1 MIAVHTAE
9 QVRAADA
16 AQIAALPEGE
26 LMQRAARGLA
36 EVLRDEL
43 AGRSRSV
50 LLLVGPGNNG
60 GDALYAGAMLA
71 ADGVDV
77 SAWRSSSECHPGG
90 WVSYVGSGGVEVDHA
105 EALRLVGSVGVVVDG
120 VYGVGARAGLPAAVA
135 EVAAACRSAHAHVVA
150 VDMPSGLEADS
161 CEVPPDAFSA
171 SRTVS
176 FGTYKRCQFLEP
188 AKSRCGV
195 VTLVEIGLE
204 PDPAEVVAW
213 ERGDV
218 AGAWPWPDAM
228 SDKYARGVV
237 GLDTGS
243 DEYPG
248 AGVLSALGA
257 VYAGAGM
264 VRCLGPEPVF
274 AAVTHVLPNVVRA
287 EGRVQAWLVGSG
299 WGERAGDRLDELLV
313 TGLPLV
319 VDADGLRHLP
329 KRLDRPGVLLT
340 PHAGELAR
348 LLGGLRPDVEADPIG
363 AVRAAVERYGAT
375 VLLKGATQYVATPGD
390 DRVHLAVP
398 GPAWTAQ
405 AGSGDV
411 LAGICVTLLAAGLDP
426 VVAAVCAASIQAMT
440 AGAHPGPY
448 PPQDLARFLP
458 GTIAALRD

>member
-1 MIAVHTAE
+1 MIEIHTAA

-16 AQIAALPEGE
+16 AQLAVLPDGE

-36 EVLRDEL
+36 EAVREEL
-43 AGRSRSV
+43 GGRTASV

-60 GDALYAGAMLA
+60 GDALYAGAMLVEA
-71 ADGVDV
+71 GIEV
-77 SAWRSSSECHPGG
+77 SAWRASISYHPGG
-90 WVSYVGSGGVEVDHA
+90 WASFVSAGGAEVDTD
-105 EALRLVGSVGVVVDG
+105 EARSLLGTVGVVVDG
-120 VYGVGARAGLPAAVA
+120 VYGVGARAGLPAV
-135 EVAAACRSAHAHVVA
+135 VAAMARTCREVGAHVVA

-161 CEVPPDAFSA
+161 CEVPPDAFA
-171 SRTVS
+171 ATRTVT

-188 AKSRCGV
+188 ARSRCGE
-195 VTLVEIGLE
+195 VTLVDIGLE
-204 PDPAEVVAW
+204 PHRAEVVAW
-213 ERGDV
+213 QRKDV
-218 AGAWPWPDAM
+218 AAAWPWPDAT
-228 SDKYARGVV
+228 SDKYARGVA

-243 DEYPG
+243 QDYPG

-264 VRCLGPEPVF
+264 VRCLGPQAVRD
-274 AAVTHVLPNVVRA
+274 AVTQVLPNVVRA
-287 EGRVQAWLVGSG
+287 DGRVQAWLAGSG
-299 WGERAGDRLDELLV
+299 WGDRPGERLDELLIA
-313 TGLPLV
+313 GLPLV
-319 VDADGLRHLP
+319 IDADGLRHLP

-348 LLGGLRPDVEADPIG
+348 LLGGLRPDVEADPIT

-375 VLLKGATQYVATPGD
+375 VLLKGATQYVASPDD

-426 VVAAVCAASIQAMT
+426 VTAAVCGASIQAM
-440 AGAHPGPY
+440 AAAANPGPY

-458 GTIAALRD
+458 ATIADLER

>member
-1 MIAVHTAE
+1 MVSS
-9 QVRAADA
+9 
-16 AQIAALPEGE
+16 
-26 LMQRAARGLA
+26 
-36 EVLRDEL
+36 
-43 AGRSRSV
+43 AGR
-50 LLLVGPGNNG
+50 
-60 GDALYAGAMLA
+60 D
-71 ADGVDV
+71 
-77 SAWRSSSECHPGG
+77 
-90 WVSYVGSGGVEVDHA
+90 
-105 EALRLVGSVGVVVDG
+105 
-120 VYGVGARAGLPAAVA
+120 RAG
-135 EVAAACRSAHAHVVA
+135 
-150 VDMPSGLEADS
+150 
-161 CEVPPDAFSA
+161 
-171 SRTVS
+171 
-176 FGTYKRCQFLEP
+176 
-188 AKSRCGV
+188 
-195 VTLVEIGLE
+195 

-218 AGAWPWPDAM
+218 AGAWPWPDAT
-228 SDKYARGVV
+228 SDKYSRGVV

-411 LAGICVTLLAAGLDP
+411 LAGICVTLLARSRPGGGGRLRG
-426 VVAAVCAASIQAMT
+426 VHQALT
-440 AGAHPGPY
+440 AGATPARTLRMTSPGSCRGRSRRCGTEPPAPATSGKALDGAGLRSVVEPFQPTTRRSDHDHDRERPVRRLRRPARRDPPLMRWWWFGPDVTDAEIDRELEAMKAAGIGGVEVAYVY
-448 PPQDLARFLP
+448 PLSEVTEPLGSAGFL
-458 GTIAALRD
+458 GHLRHAAEPRGG